1 MLIFNN
7 ADDDNDEEGAD
18 DNDTC
23 ADVCPHVHLQP
34 PQPARPGLEY
44 HEIDL
49 QYFITEPYHTIDL
62 TFTFTNLF
70 SVQVLVHGALRGRRH
85 LGHECLKDYNR

>member
-34 PQPARPGLEY
+34 PQLGQPGLQY
-44 HEIDL
+44 HENDL
-49 QYFITEPYHTIDL
+49 QYFIL
-62 TFTFTNLF
+62 
-70 SVQVLVHGALRGRRH
+70 
-85 LGHECLKDYNR
+85 